1 MTFGTVVLAIM
12 LGLDVFAGGLSLGV
26 NGLERARWPRTA
38 LLFAALTFLMVTL
51 GVLFG
56 RLLDDSFGRH
66 ASYIAGAVLL
76 VVGLR
81 AVSDKMWGENDHDQ
95 DLILLEPM
103 DILLTGIMV
112 CMDKLAV
119 GVTLAFIDVAITP
132 LIAFLIVQS
141 FIVTIAGLL
150 LGSRLGAR
158 VGEVAAILAGLIFAG
173 LGLLIIIQTAMDRS
187 YV

>member
-1 MTFGTVVLAIM
+1 MTFGMVALAIM

-26 NGLERARWPRTA
+26 NGLERPRWARTA
-38 LLFAALTFLMVTL
+38 LLFASLTFLMTSL

-56 RLLDDSFGRH
+56 RLLDDSLGRH

-81 AVSDKMWGENDHDQ
+81 AIADKMWGEKDHDQ

-103 DILLTGIMV
+103 DILLTGVMV
-112 CMDKLAV
+112 CMDKLAI
-119 GVTLAFIDVAITP
+119 GVTLAFVDVSITP
-132 LIAFLIVQS
+132 LIAYLVVQS
-141 FIVTIAGLL
+141 FIVTLLGLL
-150 LGSRLGAR
+150 LGDRLGAR
-158 VGEVAAILAGLIFAG
+158 IGEAAAVLAGLIFAG
-173 LGLLIIIQTAMDRS
+173 LGLLIIIQTAADRS